1 MALSVVVEVLAEVP
15 FVLAELQ
22 LWNKTKVS
30 CSISWGSSKHL
41 IYFFF
46 ITLLFIFFFFLSF
59 LFTLHALMLM
69 LITED
74 RSLFSYFLVFGRLYC

>member
-41 IYFFF
+41 IYYFFDYF
-46 ITLLFIFFFFLSF
+46 AIHFFFLSF
-59 LFTLHALMLM
+59 
-69 LITED
+69 
-74 RSLFSYFLVFGRLYC
+74 FLVYASCTYVNAYN